1 MTPLFAAIHMDD
13 GVGCAIIVPLLVV
26 IGIVVLIAWSHHRKR
41 QVEQNWRRVADT
53 RGGTFV
59 AGGFFGRPV
68 VVFNHRDANVVLD
81 VYAAGGNHKTYYTQ
95 VHIDWPDPS
104 LRCEVYPEGF
114 FNRLGRLLG
123 MTDIEIGSPNFDD
136 AYVINGNSPQRITA
150 LLAPGVQIAVE
161 RLRNFLASG
170 DIYIAFQAG
179 ELLVKK
185 KRYIRDYRELQQFLH
200 LSLELYE
207 QASAAGAEGIT
218 FMEEAGRMQFSDGPQ
233 EDPVCQVCGEPIV
246 DRMVLCRACRTPHHL
261 DCWKYYGACS
271 TYGCG
276 QKSFRR
282 PQKQRR

>member
-1 MTPLFAAIHMDD
+1 MND

-26 IGIVVLIAWSHHRKR
+26 IGIVVLIAWSHQRKR
-41 QVEQNWRRVADT
+41 QTEQSWRRAADT
-53 RGGTFV
+53 RGGRFI

-136 AYVINGNSPQRITA
+136 AYVITGNSPQRITA
-150 LLAPGVQIAVE
+150 LLTPGVQIAVE
-161 RLRNFLASG
+161 RLRNFLSSG

-179 ELLVKK
+179 ELLIKK
-185 KRYIRDYRELQQFLH
+185 KRYIRDYRELQQFIH

-218 FMEEAGRMQFSDGPQ
+218 FMEGGAQMQFSDGPR

-246 DRMVLCRACRTPHHL
+246 DRMVLCRSCRTPHHQ
-261 DCWKYYGACS
+261 DCWKYFGACS